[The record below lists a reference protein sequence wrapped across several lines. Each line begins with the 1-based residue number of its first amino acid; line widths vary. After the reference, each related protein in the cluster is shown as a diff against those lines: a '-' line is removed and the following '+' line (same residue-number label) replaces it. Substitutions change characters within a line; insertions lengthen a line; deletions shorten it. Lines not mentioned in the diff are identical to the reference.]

1 VSVMQTSSAP
11 GADNANQARSILRR
25 VGFALIVLGTV
36 DIGVMIYCISHR
48 ISYSSSFN
56 IFGVISGI
64 YVWRGHPWY
73 VRFVPRAAAFFA
85 TGFATALVVLPF
97 LMPLDLSLLELRSHV
112 VEAVTG
118 LVVAIGF
125 IVFLSWVYSELRSE
139 VVIDSYTAQEV
150 PRSPPKAAFIAGA
163 ALVLAIVV
171 PLKLVANGGMEQRAI
186 DLAKVQTGPG
196 FRYWVSSFS
205 TSGNHGRAVVL
216 AYDDRTVRPVSV
228 EW

>member
-1 VSVMQTSSAP
+1 MQTSPAR
-11 GADNANQARSILRR
+11 GTDNANQARLRLRR
-25 VGFALIVLGTV
+25 VGFALIVLGTL
-36 DIGVMIYCISHR
+36 DIGVMIYCIIHR

-56 IFGVISGI
+56 IFAVISGI

-85 TGFATALVVLPF
+85 TGFATVLVVLPF

-118 LVVAIGF
+118 LVIAMGF

-139 VVIDSYTAQEV
+139 VVIDAYTANEL

-163 ALVLAIVV
+163 TLVLAIVV
-171 PLKLVANGGMEQRAI
+171 LLKLVADSGIEQRAI
-186 DLAKVQTGPG
+186 DLAKTRSGPG

-205 TSGNHGRAVVL
+205 TSGDHGRAVVW
-216 AYDDRTVRPVSV
+216 AYDDRTVTPVAV